1 MTTLSPFKRRGRMGS
16 DLWDVFSD
24 FYNDSFFAPFKID
37 THHFRTDIKDA
48 GDQYLIEAELPGFE
62 KEDIHV
68 EYQNNYLIITAK
80 RESDMKVEKENFI
93 RQERFFGNF
102 ARRFYVEDINEDA
115 IDATFNNGILT
126 LKCPKILITNSDK
139 KLIEIH

>member
-1 MTTLSPFKRRGRMGS
+1 
-16 DLWDVFSD
+16 
-24 FYNDSFFAPFKID
+24 
-37 THHFRTDIKDA
+37 
-48 GDQYLIEAELPGFE
+48 
-62 KEDIHV
+62 
-68 EYQNNYLIITAK
+68 
-80 RESDMKVEKENFI
+80 MKVEKENFI